1 MMLIKERAQQL
12 WTERL
17 AQAST
22 DPSGFRKGIIT
33 TLVEEYGCSIATA
46 STQYNAVKN
55 RNPPVP
61 GLGRQRAATPAQQRS
76 NEDEDEDEPCYS
88 VLELEPSGRHYRVAR
103 SRAFLLQGDASETYD
118 IACQSYP
125 NSVWVLIYGIGPLH
139 GERYRLSSGEREIKR
154 SK

>member
-1 MMLIKERAQQL
+1 MLIKDRAQQL
-12 WTERL
+12 WQERV
-17 AQAST
+17 ST
-22 DPSGFRKGIIT
+22 AAENLMGFRKGIID
-33 TLVEEYGCSIATA
+33 TLVAEFGCSVATA

-61 GLGRQRAATPAQQRS
+61 GLGRQRAAAPAQQRP